1 MIERDSLIKSLQE
14 NNEEFKNL
22 QKKHIEYEAELEKI
36 AEKKFLTPEEEIQ
49 KTQLKKLKLVGRDR
63 MESIIR
69 EFGSKPTV

>member
-1 MIERDSLIKSLQE
+1 MIERDSLIKSMQE

-22 QKKHIEYEAELEKI
+22 QKKHIEYEAKLEKI

-49 KTQLKKLKLVGRDR
+49 KTQLKKLKLLGRDR

-69 EFGSKPTV
+69 EFRSKPTV